1 MLSASAEFKDKI
13 ENGNP
18 IFTKVNITLQNGST
32 VSFNAGNFAFDDGFE
47 MNTATSNSSSFDI
60 GACITGELRLK
71 LLNYNGELDDYSFD
85 KAKVVA
91 YVYSPDLTEEIRKG
105 VFYVD
110 SQDFN
115 SGVVS
120 LICYDKMTAFDKR
133 FDNSTE
139 ATKTA
144 SQWVTELADSHNIS
158 LKSARFNNSTLELKI
173 PTDGDYTEKQ
183 ILSYILQCT
192 GNYAKIDEDEQLC
205 IDWYEVTNLKPI
217 IDAQTFT
224 NPSED
229 IIDAGNV
236 ENIDDVELIYTG
248 GTFNERKNE
257 SSVITRLFAHNI
269 AVDDVEVT
277 GVRTVLEDGTEV
289 LVGKEGYVLRIEKN
303 PLITEENQV
312 DITQRLWNVCI
323 GLTFRPMTISIL
335 SNPLIQ
341 SGDILMIVIKGNIY
355 YTIATVVDYSQGNY
369 TTITCGAET
378 PTKNSSKYGT
388 PNILIDK
395 KVNGII
401 DTRLTDYDRGMME
414 LINLISQSLGTYTTK
429 QVLDDGSIIYI
440 LHDKPTLADS
450 KKIWK
455 FTANGLIV
463 SNDGGNTWNSGWTS
477 DGKLV
482 MNIIEAVG
490 ISFSWAKGGTLTLGG
505 KDNGN
510 GVLIIYDKDGK
521 AIGYWDNTGIN
532 TIRGTIGDWTIGTD
546 GLTSDEI
553 KLGGTTYQTWMN
565 VPKTVNSTGG
575 DNKNNTWIYST
586 VNDEAGNKDMIGSWV
601 VNLLG
606 QMHFGTG
613 NYIKAGVVY
622 GIPFI
627 DNFGTNARVLAT
639 LWVDDYGMAVN
650 NNFRIGGNLT
660 VQSSISASSLS
671 VSSFKPSSIST
682 GSVSCSSISCSGE
695 IGNYYNRASQVYSN
709 YLWGETLQ
717 VTKTFVCDGTKSRI
731 VDTDNYGTKELY
743 CYETPSPMFG
753 DIGEA
758 TLDENGVCYVYTDD
772 VFAETIDNSQYQ
784 VFLQAYGD
792 GKCYVADRQQMYF
805 IVKGTPNMAF
815 GWEIKAIQRDYNM
828 VRMETFDKEH
838 ENEDI
843 LAQQMDYIDSLNIE
857 NEALINRISGI
868 FEQPEERNVRYE

>member
-1 MLSASAEFKDKI
+1 MLSASVDFKDKI

-18 IFTKVNITLQNGST
+18 IFTKVDITLQNGLT
-32 VSFNAGNFAFDDGFE
+32 VTFDASSFAFDNGFE
-47 MNTATSNSSSFDI
+47 MNTATSNSTSFDI

-85 KAKVVA
+85 KARVVA
-91 YVYSPDLTEEIRKG
+91 CVYSPDLAEKIRKG

-120 LICYDKMTAFDKR
+120 LVCYDKMTAFDKS

-139 ATKTA
+139 VTKTA
-144 SQWVTELADSHNIS
+144 SQWVTELANSHNIS

-192 GNYAKIDEDEQLC
+192 GNYAKIDEEERLC

-236 ENIDDVELIYTG
+236 KNIDDVELIYTG

-257 SSVITRLFAHNI
+257 SNVITRLFAHNI

-289 LVGKEGYVLRIEKN
+289 LAGKEGYVLRIEKN

-312 DITQRLWNVCI
+312 DITQRLWDVCI
-323 GLTFRPMTISIL
+323 GLAFRPMTISIL

-341 SGDILMIVIKGNIY
+341 SGDILMVTIKGNIY

-388 PNILIDK
+388 PSILVDK

-429 QVLDDGSIIYI
+429 QVLEDGSTIYI

-490 ISFSWAKGGTLTLGG
+490 ISFNWAKGGILSLGG
-505 KDNGN
+505 KSNGNGALIVYDENSNPKLVLNNDGILALKGYIGAWKLLGDGGLESDVFTQGSQKYKSWINAPHAVNSSTDRLDTTWIFSTQQSPDNGN
-510 GVLIIYDKDGK
+510 SWYG
-521 AIGYWDNTGIN
+521 
-532 TIRGTIGDWTIGTD
+532 
-546 GLTSDEI
+546 
-553 KLGGTTYQTWMN
+553 
-565 VPKTVNSTGG
+565 
-575 DNKNNTWIYST
+575 TWI
-586 VNDEAGNKDMIGSWV
+586 VNA
-601 VNLLG
+601 LG
-606 QMHFGTG
+606 QMNFAYDNSPGL
-613 NYIKAGVVY
+613 KAGIV
-622 GIPFI
+622 GELPF
-627 DNFGTNARVLAT
+627 L
-639 LWVDDYGMAVN
+639 
-650 NNFRIGGNLT
+650 
-660 VQSSISASSLS
+660 
-671 VSSFKPSSIST
+671 
-682 GSVSCSSISCSGE
+682 
-695 IGNYYNRASQVYSN
+695 
-709 YLWGETLQ
+709 
-717 VTKTFVCDGTKSRI
+717 
-731 VDTDNYGTKELY
+731 DNYGTNANKIASITPRTNVNGYGLTIDGSLTIGNKLNINGDEITNLSLKLGYVIAGNLSVTGTKNRIVKTDTYDTRKLY

-758 TLDENGVCYVYTDD
+758 TLDEDGVCYVYTDD

-828 VRMETFDKEH
+828 VRMETFER
-838 ENEDI
+838 ESREEDV
-843 LAQQMDYIDSLNIE
+843 LTQQMDYIDRLNNE
-857 NEALINRISGI
+857 NEVVINQISGT
-868 FEQPEERNVRYE
+868 FEQPEERKVRYE